1 MVNLS
6 FSFPSLYVIGEGKY
20 QTNKQQQEESINNV
34 KGVKQHTCEIS
45 QRSQQ

>member
-34 KGVKQHTCEIS
+34 KGVEQHTCELS
-45 QRSQQ
+45 QKGI